1 MNDFRA
7 ELRNKAAETERL
19 KDRTDINIR
28 DKSMRIVLLGPPGAG
43 KGTQAKRIVSEYNI
57 PHLSTGDMLRAAAQA
72 ETCIGKQVRQTIASG
87 KLVPDL
93 LVLAAVIERTS
104 QADAARGFVLDGFP
118 RTMSQAVTFD
128 DFLDTEGLE
137 LDHVIELHADQK
149 VLLDR
154 ITTRARQAKEGG
166 SVVRTDDAAIRTNE
180 TNKIAEI
187 PVPTNRRKP
196 LLASNN
202 FNHLRCVPLSEMS
215 NMG

>member
-1 MNDFRA
+1 
-7 ELRNKAAETERL
+7 
-19 KDRTDINIR
+19 
-28 DKSMRIVLLGPPGAG
+28 MRIVLLGPPGAG

-72 ETCIGKQVRQTIASG
+72 ETRIGKQVKQTIASG
-87 KLVPDL
+87 KLVPDP

-104 QADAARGFVLDGFP
+104 QADAVRGFVLDGFP

-154 ITTRARQAKEGG
+154 INTRARQAREGG
-166 SVVRTDDAAIRTNE
+166 GVVRTDDNHEALKVRLDAYNEQTAPVIDYYRSRNVLRT
-180 TNKIAEI
+180 IDSLQ
-187 PVPTNRRKP
+187 PVDAVT
-196 LLASNN
+196 
-202 FNHLRCVPLSEMS
+202 SELFRMIGCGS
-215 NMG
+215 